1 MDSNITATVIL
12 DVQPLQGMGH
22 RLTTLEVTMPKF
34 LVAQLNT
41 HRALVKNSA
50 SSRAIPVTQFIRNI
64 LKSPVTPANHRMPA
78 NSSGMIPKSYLKGIK
93 KLLSIGL
100 WNTGMYLNLGIAY
113 LQHKLGLHK
122 SWANRPLEAYY
133 YTKVLITATD
143 WDNFFNLRI
152 HSDAQDA
159 MCDVAYKIKD
169 AIDGHLP
176 FPVSPGYWYLPYVG
190 AMLEPTQ
197 ADLDIS
203 VSCCAQ
209 VSYRTLD
216 MSPDKAK
223 RVVSKLLGDTPH
235 WSPFEHIA
243 VLDYKPKG
251 SYKSWST
258 YRHILNN
265 Q

>member
-1 MDSNITATVIL
+1 MDSNITAKVIL
-12 DVQPLQGMGH
+12 DALPAYGS
-22 RLTTLEVTMPKF
+22 RLTTVEVTMPKF

-50 SSRAIPVTQFIRNI
+50 SSRAIPVTSTIKGI
-64 LKSPVTPANHRMPA
+64 LEHPVTPANHEMPA
-78 NSSGMIPKSYLKGIK
+78 NSSGMIPRRSLKGVR
-93 KLLSIGL
+93 KLLAKVL
-100 WNTGMYLNLGIAY
+100 WNTGMYFNIGLAY
-113 LQHKLGLHK
+113 LQSKVGLHK
-122 SWANRPLEAYY
+122 AWVNRPLEAYMT
-133 YTKVLITATD
+133 TKVLITATE
-143 WDNFFNLRI
+143 WDNFFTLRI
-152 HSDAQDA
+152 HPDAQDA
-159 MCDVAYKIKD
+159 MQEVALKISK
-169 AIDGHLP
+169 AIGTHVP
-176 FPVSPGYWYLPYVG
+176 TPVSPGYWYLPYVG
-190 AMLEPTQ
+190 ALLEPTQ

-243 VLDYKPKG
+243 VLDYNPKG

-258 YRHILNN
+258 YRHILDN